1 MKHLPTCTTRR
12 PRLRSSV
19 PAIALALLLGTGLVA
34 CGEDSADSAES
45 GGSAEAADSLVV
57 TDPWVRATIGSED
70 ATMTAAF
77 MTLDNDGDE
86 AVTLTGAS
94 AEFAG
99 RAELHEMA
107 AVDGEMGM
115 RKIDE
120 LILEPGRGQLL
131 QPGGHHVMLMELDG
145 ELAAG
150 DEVELVLELSDGSEV
165 TVTAPV
171 KEFTEEAGHYH
182 DHDSHDHGDDDH
194 ADEGGT
200 KDGSKHGTKGGAG
213 DEQP

>member
-34 CGEDSADSAES
+34 CGEDSADSAGV

-131 QPGGHHVMLMELDG
+131 AARRPPRDADGARRRAGRRRRGRAGARALRRLGGHRDR
-145 ELAAG
+145 
-150 DEVELVLELSDGSEV
+150 
-165 TVTAPV
+165 PV

-182 DHDSHDHGDDDH
+182 DHDSHDHGDDGHD
-194 ADEGGT
+194 DEGGT